1 MAPPADAP
9 RRVGLFSTLN
19 GPGSLALV
27 QRLAAACRDGSIGGM
42 GVAFLLVNRAAGE
55 SDATDAAVADIRA
68 AFDFPVLRVSAVRFR
83 PAERKA
89 ARAAAEAGDEGP
101 LWAWRDA
108 WYATFRDELPPA
120 DLDLT
125 LGDMWVWGGRQCA
138 ERRGVNLHPS
148 LPDGPLGKI
157 WYDVVW
163 DLVAQQAELSGVM
176 LHRVTPEVDRG
187 PVVSWCA
194 YSLRGP
200 GLDELWAELPDCAE
214 ERQALIESQR
224 QLKRAADHPLFLA
237 LRAAGA
243 RREVPLMLATLAAVA
258 TGRLVV
264 TETLVEDAARRRLP
278 GGIDLTD
285 DVEALLA
292 AGA

>member
-1 MAPPADAP
+1 MDQTGRT

-27 QRLAAACRDGSIGGM
+27 TRVAAACRDGRVGDMSPG
-42 GVAFLLVNRAAGE
+42 FLLVNRAAGE
-55 SDATDAAVADIRA
+55 SAATDAAVAQVQA
-68 AFDFPVLRVSAVRFR
+68 EFDLPLLRVSALRFR
-83 PAERKA
+83 AAERKA
-89 ARAAAEAGDEGP
+89 ARAAAEAGDEEP

-108 WYATFRDELPPA
+108 WYDSFRAQLPPA

-125 LGDMWVWGGRQCA
+125 LGDMWVWGRRQCA

-148 LPDGPLGKI
+148 LPEGPLGKI

-163 DLVAQQAELSGVM
+163 DLVAQQAEVSGVM

-194 YSLRGP
+194 YRLRGP
-200 GLDELWAELPDCAE
+200 GLDELWGQLPDCLE
-214 ERQALIESQR
+214 ERVALIAGQR

-237 LRAAGA
+237 LRAEGL
-243 RREVPLMLATLAAVA
+243 RREVPLMLATLGAVA

-264 TETLVEDAARRRLP
+264 TEGRTVDAAGRPLP
-278 GGIDLTD
+278 GGIDLTE
-285 DVEALLA
+285 DVERLVLA
-292 AGA
+292 GV